1 MNSQELAYEV
11 ARIID
16 EKLGHDILIIDL
28 RGIADIAD
36 FFVIGT
42 GDNNRKVDAIVDEIE
57 NQLRPKDVRAI
68 AIDGREDNT
77 WDILDFGS
85 VIAHVFQPEARAF
98 YRLEKLWADAP
109 RVEYSEGVITDLGKG
124 TSDRQSAES
133 EDADADAEAAAAIAA
148 EDAE

>member
-16 EKLGHDILIIDL
+16 SKVGHDILIIDL
-28 RGIADIAD
+28 RGIADIAE
-36 FFVIGT
+36 FFVIAT
-42 GDNNRKVDAIVDEIE
+42 GDNNRQVDAIVDEIE

-85 VIAHVFQPEARAF
+85 VIAHVFQPQARAF

-109 RVEYSEGVITDLGKG
+109 CTEFADGVATPRNSG
-124 TSDRQSAES
+124 TADRQSAES
-133 EDADADAEAAAAIAA
+133 EDADADAAAAVA
-148 EDAE
+148 ELPCE

>member
-16 EKLGHDILIIDL
+16 DKRGHDILIIDL

-42 GDNNRKVDAIVDEIE
+42 GDNNRQVDAIVDEVE
-57 NQLRPKDVRAI
+57 NQLRPKDVRAV
-68 AIDGREDNT
+68 AIGGREDNS
-77 WDILDFGS
+77 WDIMDFGS

-109 RVEYSEGVITDLGKG
+109 RAEYVDGVVTELGHG
-124 TSDRQSAES
+124 SSDRQNAES
-133 EDADADAEAAAAIAA
+133 EDADADSLNSAKELG
-148 EDAE
+148 EN